1 MEFGK
6 LSPLDLANALRG
18 VAPYGF
24 RHIDSPSEMSMPK
37 GKGYFGALPMQGGG
51 VATEISASNEGGSFP
66 LLTPNLSKEQLN
78 YLLQG
83 NQPTDDIY
91 RNAEQHADMRRMAG
105 QSPFASP
112 FELRYPKE

>member
-1 MEFGK
+1 MEYGK
-6 LSPLDLANALRG
+6 LSPLVLAQALRG

-24 RHIDSPSEMSMPK
+24 RNVDSLNEVSLPK
-37 GKGYFGALPMQGGG
+37 GKGYFGALPMQGGNF
-51 VATEISASNEGGSFP
+51 ATEISASNQSGSFP
-66 LLTPNLSKEQLN
+66 LITPNLSKEQLN

-83 NQPTDDIY
+83 NAPTDDIY
-91 RNAEQHADMRRMAG
+91 RSAEQHAEMRRLAG